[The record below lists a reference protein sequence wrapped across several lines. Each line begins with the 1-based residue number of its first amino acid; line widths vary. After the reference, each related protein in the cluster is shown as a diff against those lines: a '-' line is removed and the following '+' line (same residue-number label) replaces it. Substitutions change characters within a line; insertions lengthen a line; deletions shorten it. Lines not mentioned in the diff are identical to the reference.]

1 MIRSPLNRS
10 KSVDHTAGDKG
21 KASMQSSFFER
32 ASFFSIARDASFNS
46 SENQKALKI
55 AFYNTAAF
63 VFVGVLFYTCIQVF
77 YILEFCIT
85 PLLWALLLGAVLYP
99 VKQKG
104 KALILEGLEHQM
116 DSGMPMVV
124 GLAVLPFAL
133 LQKILAWVI
142 SVTMRTYT
150 ELIIAFILLM
160 LCIVTDLIDLFDLSS
175 DLMNIGGDMSSSCLE
190 FLESYNL
197 IVWTIAIG
205 YLIMIALW
213 WTPVTSPYLEWMSL
227 PVWVLCVATIISYFG
242 PWRNLIAVGVFLILG
257 CGTYAAFMDYSNK
270 RRGVQLNTS
279 GENMDTSAGTLN
291 LGPKVEQPTTS
302 TPATSRK
309 LPPISPGILSSPKPA
324 PGSVTDKYFSVLGW
338 CVVLIILGRDVGLVM
353 RVAVMV
359 LLLVFVKVV
368 CSKLYVRSTAH
379 KVWHRVEALIVS
391 SSGSRLR
398 ALCPPSVRGLGLL
411 MVKGERVVINALRLS
426 TNQVVSAI
434 MVILIIIFLLLA
446 MLFVFYKVHSESLYI
461 LQAVSL
467 YVNTHIESSH
477 SLINSSIS
485 SMGFMTNGLA
495 SAHSAGRSWIKTKVS
510 TLPVGNSTLELEQ
523 TLLSLYDDMYEEWIQ
538 RNVTRSVGVKAN
550 VSITDLIST
559 VKFDIVSRDYFSL
572 NVVYANIAHLMKGT
586 CQEEPDKSLYIA
598 NFLLCSKGMI
608 VDVMNSLWMIVSSNM
623 TLIIQ
628 VVMTF
633 FTGVIEG
640 GAAFLNF
647 VVEFVVFITALYY
660 LLVYSEE
667 DYLPVK
673 YLTSLLP
680 HSGGE
685 RKEYSTAFVDATRGI
700 FGASMKLSVFYG
712 FYVWVTHTM
721 FGLELAFMPALMAG
735 LLSVVP
741 VVGVYWASAPGVL
754 VLWLVEGRTLRA
766 LSFFLLQV
774 LPSYFIDMS
783 IYSEIEGGWHPYITG
798 LAVAGGVYYF
808 GLEGAIIGPVVV
820 CVLKTALNLYES
832 VYKNLN
838 YVEKTKIS

>member
-1 MIRSPLNRS
+1 
-10 KSVDHTAGDKG
+10 
-21 KASMQSSFFER
+21 
-32 ASFFSIARDASFNS
+32 
-46 SENQKALKI
+46 
-55 AFYNTAAF
+55 
-63 VFVGVLFYTCIQVF
+63 
-77 YILEFCIT
+77 
-85 PLLWALLLGAVLYP
+85 

-104 KALILEGLEHQM
+104 KALILEGLDSQM
-116 DSGMPMVV
+116 DSGMPMFV

-142 SVTMRTYT
+142 AVTMRTYT
-150 ELIIAFILLM
+150 ELIIAFLLLM
-160 LCIVTDLIDLFDLSS
+160 LCVVTDLIDLFDLSS
-175 DLMNIGGDMSSSCLE
+175 DLINIGGEMSSFCLE

-205 YLIMIALW
+205 YLITIALW
-213 WTPVTSPYLEWMSL
+213 WTPGTSPYLEWMSL

-257 CGTYAAFMDYSNK
+257 CGTYAAVMDYSNK

-279 GENMDTSAGTLN
+279 GENMDMSAGTLN

-309 LPPISPGILSSPKPA
+309 PPPITSNAPGILSTPKPA
-324 PGSVTDKYFSVLGW
+324 QGSVTDKYFSVLGW

-353 RVAVMV
+353 RIGVMV
-359 LLLVFVKVV
+359 LIMVFLKVA
-368 CSKLYVRSTAH
+368 CSKLYIRSAAH
-379 KVWHRVEALIVS
+379 SAWHRVETLIVS

-434 MVILIIIFLLLA
+434 MVVMIIITLLLA
-446 MLFVFYKVHSESLYI
+446 MFFVFYKVHSESLYI

-538 RNVTRSVGVKAN
+538 RNVTRSVSKAN
-550 VSITDLIST
+550 VSITHLFDT
-559 VKFDIVSRDYFSL
+559 VKFDIVSRDVFSL
-572 NVVYANIAHLMKGT
+572 NVVYANVAHLMKGT
-586 CQEEPDKSLYIA
+586 CQDEPDKTTYVA
-598 NFLLCSKGMI
+598 NFVLCSKGMI
-608 VDVMNSLWMIVSSNM
+608 VEVINSLWMIVSSNM
-623 TLIIQ
+623 TLVIQ

-633 FTGVIEG
+633 FTGIIEG

-667 DYLPVK
+667 EYLPVK
-673 YLTSLLP
+673 YMTSLLP

-685 RKEYSTAFVDATRGI
+685 RKEYSAAFFDATRGI

-721 FGLELAFMPALMAG
+721 FGLELAFMPAREY
-735 LLSVVP
+735 LSNKIEL
-741 VVGVYWASAPGVL
+741 VYVL
-754 VLWLVEGRTLRA
+754 RR
-766 LSFFLLQV
+766 F
-774 LPSYFIDMS
+774 
-783 IYSEIEGGWHPYITG
+783 
-798 LAVAGGVYYF
+798 
-808 GLEGAIIGPVVV
+808 
-820 CVLKTALNLYES
+820 
-832 VYKNLN
+832 
-838 YVEKTKIS
+838 